1 MDISICSFS
10 FHRLLAAGKQ
20 DIFQYIKDC
29 KELGCTLLD
38 PWNAHLA
45 PLQEG
50 DKVLHAGHNPH
61 DAQLSTADEDYIQQV
76 KAAADE
82 AGMPFGCIAVDG
94 AHIYDA
100 DPEVRQANR
109 ARAYRW
115 IEIAQT
121 LNARQI
127 RVDSGGPAELTVE
140 IMEVIVDGYKDIIS
154 RAGNVEILIENH
166 WGPSPIPDNV
176 NKILDAV
183 PGLGLLFD
191 SFNWAEGKQQ
201 EGWDKCA
208 HRARATHFKTFVFDE
223 NGNDTTQNI
232 PQVIKQLKDA
242 GYSGSWGVESV
253 PKNGDEIEGARKT
266 IELIKR
272 EVNA

>member
-1 MDISICSFS
+1 M
-10 FHRLLAAGKQ
+10 
-20 DIFQYIKDC
+20 
-29 KELGCTLLD
+29 
-38 PWNAHLA
+38 
-45 PLQEG
+45 
-50 DKVLHAGHNPH
+50 
-61 DAQLSTADEDYIQQV
+61 
-76 KAAADE
+76 
-82 AGMPFGCIAVDG
+82 
-94 AHIYDA
+94 
-100 DPEVRQANR
+100 
-109 ARAYRW
+109 
-115 IEIAQT
+115 EI
-121 LNARQI
+121 
-127 RVDSGGPAELTVE
+127 
-140 IMEVIVDGYKDIIS
+140 IVDGYKDIIS

-176 NKILDAV
+176 NRILDAV